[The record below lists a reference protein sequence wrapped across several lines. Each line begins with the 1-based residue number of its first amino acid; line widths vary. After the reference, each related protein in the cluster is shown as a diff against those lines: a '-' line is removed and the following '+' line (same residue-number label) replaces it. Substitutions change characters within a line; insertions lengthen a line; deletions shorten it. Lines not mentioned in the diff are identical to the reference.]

1 MINIVLMQY
10 QKTRKKKSKTR
21 TKKSTASKKDP
32 YGYQPDSPLTQHYL
46 TTGAILPEKKK
57 D

>member
-1 MINIVLMQY
+1 MYY
-10 QKTRKKKSKTR
+10 QKKTTRKKLPKKHKTKSY
-21 TKKSTASKKDP
+21 SKKDP

-57 D
+57 IKI

>member
-1 MINIVLMQY
+1 MHH
-10 QKTRKKKSKTR
+10 QKTKRKIIKKRS
-21 TKKSTASKKDP
+21 KKSTASKKDP

-57 D
+57 IR